1 MAIFHC
7 SIKIVSRG
15 KGKSAVAS
23 AAYRSGEKI
32 INEYDGETHDY
43 TRKGGIAFTGIL
55 LPDNAPKEYKDR
67 ATLWNAVERVERS
80 KNAQLARDIEVAI
93 PKEIP
98 REYWQRLMTDY
109 CKSNFVSK
117 GMIADF
123 CIHDKDPNN
132 PHCHILLTM
141 RPIDKEGKWL
151 AKSRKEYV
159 LDDEGNR
166 IKLPSGNWKS
176 RKVDTTDWNSQDNA
190 ELWRENW
197 SKHCNLYLENLGQSE
212 RIDHRSYERQG
223 IDKIPSIHLGVQASQ
238 MEQKGITTERGKLN
252 SQIAEDNKNL
262 RATRARITRLMKWQ
276 REEKARPLDLSQT
289 GEKVSVRALLMGSAP
304 QSQGN
309 RYQDIKALKNYASV
323 IVFLEQNN
331 IDSIDDF
338 YNKIQEMNKSFY
350 VLKGEVDSTQKAIA
364 SLDYRFELWNEYLA
378 LRPFMEKYRKLENS
392 DKKVVYSKY
401 TAKIERYKTLNEHF
415 INMRDSGVPLKPKQ
429 WEKDRKLLQ
438 DNVSL
443 CEWKMKAFKDELSRA
458 ENIKKSLEQLTV
470 QQPPIVKK
478 KELDR

>member
-7 SIKIVSRG
+7 SIKIVGRG

-32 INEYDGETHDY
+32 TNEYDGETHNY

-55 LPDNAPKEYKDR
+55 LPDHAPKEYQDR
-67 ATLWNAVERVERS
+67 SNLWNAVERAERS

-93 PKEIP
+93 PNEIP

-141 RPIDKEGKWL
+141 RPIDKNGKWL
-151 AKSRKEYV
+151 AKSRKVYD
-159 LDDEGNR
+159 LDSNGNR
-166 IKLPSGNWKS
+166 MKLPSGHWKS
-176 RKVDTTDWNSQDNA
+176 HKEDTTDWNSQDNA

-197 SKHCNLYLENLGQSE
+197 GKHCNLYLENLGQSE

-238 MEQKGITTERGKLN
+238 MEQKGIATERGNLN
-252 SQIAEDNKNL
+252 RQIAEDNKNL
-262 RATRARITRLMKWQ
+262 RVTRARITRLVKWQ

-289 GEKVSVRALLMGSAP
+289 GFKASVMDKLQANKEVLKYQNLKIANIKNQARVFSFLQTHDINSIEEFSKKIVDMNESFYALQREIKSSQTTLEKVTRNLILWQEYEKLKPLRAK
-304 QSQGN
+304 
-309 RYQDIKALKNYASV
+309 YQKSKGKEQKQFYAKYNTELARADELYKRFSDYV
-323 IVFLEQNN
+323 ANG
-331 IDSIDDF
+331 
-338 YNKIQEMNKSFY
+338 NKILPKEWKKSI
-350 VLKGEVDSTQKAIA
+350 AI
-364 SLDYRFELWNEYLA
+364 
-378 LRPFMEKYRKLENS
+378 LEN
-392 DKKVVYSKY
+392 D
-401 TAKIERYKTLNEHF
+401 I
-415 INMRDSGVPLKPKQ
+415 D
-429 WEKDRKLLQ
+429 
-438 DNVSL
+438 L
-443 CEWKMKAFKDELSRA
+443 CEWKMTALKDEIGSA
-458 ENIKKSLEQLTV
+458 EKIKKVLD
-470 QQPPIVKK
+470 
-478 KELDR
+478 ELMVDTQVTKRVDLQKDI

>member
-32 INEYDGETHDY
+32 TNEYDGESHDY

-55 LPDNAPKEYKDR
+55 LPDNAPKEYQDR
-67 ATLWNAVERVERS
+67 STLWNAVEKIEKS
-80 KNAQLARDIEVAI
+80 KNAQLARDIEVSI

-109 CKSNFVSK
+109 CKSNFVNK

-141 RPIDKEGKWL
+141 RPIDKSGKWG

-238 MEQKGITTERGKLN
+238 MEQKDIATERGN
-252 SQIAEDNKNL
+252 INRSIAQDNKNL
-262 RATRARITRLMKWQ
+262 RATRAIITRLMKWQ

-289 GEKVSVRALLMGSAP
+289 GFK
-304 QSQGN
+304 
-309 RYQDIKALKNYASV
+309 ASV
-323 IVFLEQNN
+323 MDKLQANKEVLKYQNQKTANIKNQAKVFSFLQTHDINSIEEFSKTIVDMNESFYALQREMKSSQTGLDKVTHNLTLWQEYEKLKPLRAKHN
-331 IDSIDDF
+331 TLKSKAQKQFYDTHIKELTRADELHQRFSDF
-338 YNKIQEMNKSFY
+338 VAKGNKILPKEWKKSI
-350 VLKGEVDSTQKAIA
+350 TI
-364 SLDYRFELWNEYLA
+364 
-378 LRPFMEKYRKLENS
+378 LES
-392 DKKVVYSKY
+392 D
-401 TAKIERYKTLNEHF
+401 I
-415 INMRDSGVPLKPKQ
+415 D
-429 WEKDRKLLQ
+429 
-438 DNVSL
+438 L
-443 CEWKMKAFKDELSRA
+443 CEWKMTALKDEIGSA
-458 ENIKKSLEQLTV
+458 EKIKKALDEMMMQE
-470 QQPPIVKK
+470 PIISKK